1 MSVSDIKKVFSYSL
15 FTPVV
20 LPQHRDW
27 DKWKNNKDR
36 YWFNILS
43 LVLTNK
49 VLFPNHHMVFHLSK
63 CIWENNLSD
72 VFNILKESLTN
83 IEIRTVDIGYNI
95 TEPSIWRMMP
105 LWSFDVGYIHTRDL
119 DSFPTLDEMKY
130 VQYFE
135 KNNFLVGTIRSQK
148 NHTGHACRMLAGL
161 SSFNTN
167 IPASIKGHDFQQ
179 YYSKRHN
186 RYGCDQDL
194 VADTFTSNTNFTKK
208 YFLDFRTDEQSN
220 DNSFPCNNY
229 SSSED
234 EIEISKDQW
243 EVLRNIDKYCP
254 SSWLG
259 QPIDSRGEY
268 TKFILSKFKNIEKQ
282 VFSKLKIKNFYL
294 EKTR

>member
-1 MSVSDIKKVFSYSL
+1 MFSYSL
-15 FTPVV
+15 YTPRA
-20 LPQHRDW
+20 LPQHREW
-27 DKWKNNKDR
+27 DKWKNDKDR

-49 VLFPNHHMVFHLSK
+49 VLFPNHHMRFYLSK
-63 CIWENNLSD
+63 CIWKNNLSG
-72 VFNILKESLTN
+72 VFNILNENLAN
-83 IEIRTVDIGYNI
+83 IEVRTIDIDYSF

-105 LWSFDVGYIHTRDL
+105 LWSLDVDFLHTRDL
-119 DSFPTLDEMKY
+119 DSFPALNEMKY

-148 NHTGHACRMLAGL
+148 NHWGHACRMLAGL

-167 IPASIKGHDFQQ
+167 IPSFIKGHDFQQ

-194 VADTFTSNTNFTKK
+194 VADVFTSDVAFTKK
-208 YFLDFRTDEQSN
+208 YFLDFKTDQQNN
-220 DNSFPCNNY
+220 DNSFLCNTY

-234 EIEISKDQW
+234 VMSLSEAQE
-243 EVLRNIDKYCP
+243 EVLYNIGKHCS

-268 TKFILSKFKNIEKQ
+268 TRFILSKFKNIERL
-282 VFSKLKIKNFYL
+282 VLSKPKIKNFYL
-294 EKTR
+294 EKTK